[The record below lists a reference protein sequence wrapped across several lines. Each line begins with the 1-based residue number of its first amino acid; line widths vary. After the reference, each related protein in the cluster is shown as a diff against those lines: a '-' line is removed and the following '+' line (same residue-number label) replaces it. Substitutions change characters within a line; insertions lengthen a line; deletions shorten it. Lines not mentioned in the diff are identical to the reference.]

1 MTAKRILLTNMPDN
15 PIGDSRDTI
24 GPAPSTIGD
33 STGPDSTGSAT
44 NWQTAYETTSET
56 LTVGAGSYRS
66 FWAVLAVLVLPLA
79 FALEIITDSLAELD
93 FLNSHRL
100 WPIREHAST
109 LSLGELATNATIWQ
123 SAIYGFMILSVPIF
137 LWGFVV
143 LAKQAKR

>member
-1 MTAKRILLTNMPDN
+1 MPNDHNIIGSN
-15 PIGDSRDTI
+15 PIDSSND
-24 GPAPSTIGD
+24 
-33 STGPDSTGSAT
+33 
-44 NWQTAYETTSET
+44 WQSAYETTPESLPTER
-56 LTVGAGSYRS
+56 ANSYRS
-66 FWAVLAVLVLPLA
+66 FWAVMAVLVLPLA

-109 LSLGELATNATIWQ
+109 LSLSELATNATIWQ
-123 SAIYGFMILSVPIF
+123 SAIYGFMVLSVPIF